1 MRSVDRR
8 RANQRGDVVKS
19 PVADLGDVDAGAAA
33 RPEDLHQVIMH
44 ALAQYIRQS
53 RMSADAISAAVF

>member
-1 MRSVDRR
+1 MRSADRR

-19 PVADLGDVDAGAAA
+19 PVADLGDVAVGASA
-33 RPEDLHQVIMH
+33 RPEDLHQAIMH

-53 RMSADAISAAVF
+53 RMSADAISTVVF